1 MSHRLLS
8 SALNQVL
15 HPHYS
20 RRLALNAARPMGY
33 NFPTSR
39 RLGSRLQIFTDAK
52 SALVIVAVAPTR
64 ANVDKVKATRS
75 LS

>member
-1 MSHRLLS
+1 
-8 SALNQVL
+8 
-15 HPHYS
+15 
-20 RRLALNAARPMGY
+20 MGY